1 MKIKIWHIE
10 LGSTSNTYLQ
20 YFHQWRDLMFRE
32 LKQLIMWPDHISLKY
47 SLPRCF
53 RGKYVNAVCIIDC
66 FEIFIQTPSS
76 LATQTV
82 TYSHYKHHNTVKFL
96 IGITPTGSIS
106 FVSQAWGGRASD
118 KVITKQCLKY
128 IEYDDLVLA
137 DWASTFPLS

>member
-1 MKIKIWHIE
+1 MASSYVPRIKATHHVAR
-10 LGSTSNTYLQ
+10 LYS
-20 YFHQWRDLMFRE
+20 F
-32 LKQLIMWPDHISLKY
+32 KY

-66 FEIFIQTPSS
+66 FEIFIQRPSL
-76 LATQTV
+76 LAAQTA

-118 KVITKQCLKY
+118 KVITQRCDILKY
-128 IEYDDLVLA
+128 FEYRDLVLA
-137 DWASTFPLS
+137 DWGFNISNELAVCGAHLCIQG